1 MNEGIFG
8 DNLIA
13 KEATKENEPKN
24 IDRVFLRNFI
34 ETRFPV
40 YKTDIV
46 LKVAEFWEELPE
58 HQREYDHYARKLSNT
73 DIDLLIEGIRAS
85 FKE

>member
-1 MNEGIFG
+1 MKGELFKDNSTTEQSANEK
-8 DNLIA
+8 A
-13 KEATKENEPKN
+13 HKS
-24 IDRVFLRNFI
+24 IDHALLRKFI

-58 HQREYDHYARKLSNT
+58 HQREYDHYASKLSNS
-73 DIDLLIEGIRAS
+73 DIDLLIDGIRAS
-85 FKE
+85 VRE